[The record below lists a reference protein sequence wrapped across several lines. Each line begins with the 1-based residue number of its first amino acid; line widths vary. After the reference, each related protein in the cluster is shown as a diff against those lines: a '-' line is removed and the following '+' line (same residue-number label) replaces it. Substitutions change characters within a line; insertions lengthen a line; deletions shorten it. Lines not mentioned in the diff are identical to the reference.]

1 MNPPDLPPPLPNPVA
16 PVVSAGQPPRPSPL
30 SLKLLGRINISLLLA
45 GIHAWLLS
53 FADPDEGTLLS
64 GFIIFLVAATLG
76 VVLLLHR
83 FWQKVDDGTLRYS
96 PAIYAWLNLVPVLN
110 LYWQFVSFVGLSKAV
125 NRQLEARGLAH
136 LKVSVGMAMARGG
149 VGGIGFAL
157 PLCLADELSPL
168 VILAGASLVSPL
180 TVILDF
186 FLFRGYIKAFESLE
200 GPAA

>member
-30 SLKLLGRINISLLLA
+30 SLKLLGRINVSLLLA
-45 GIHAWLLS
+45 GLNTWMLS

-110 LYWQFVSFVGLSKAV
+110 LYWQFVSFVGLSKALIYPRKIKKSKITV
-125 NRQLEARGLAH
+125 NGLTKEALAKNTNGLSSSARQSGKAKPMTPTTPR
-136 LKVSVGMAMARGG
+136 AMAIPTETLR
-149 VGGIGFAL
+149 
-157 PLCLADELSPL
+157 
-168 VILAGASLVSPL
+168 
-180 TVILDF
+180 
-186 FLFRGYIKAFESLE
+186 
-200 GPAA
+200 

>member
-1 MNPPDLPPPLPNPVA
+1 MNPPDLPPPLPNPIA

-30 SLKLLGRINISLLLA
+30 SLKLLGRINVSLLLA
-45 GIHAWLLS
+45 GLNTWMLS

-136 LKVSVGMAMARGG
+136 LKVSVGMAVARGVVG
-149 VGGIGFAL
+149 VIGFAL

-168 VILAGASLVSPL
+168 VFLASASLVSPL